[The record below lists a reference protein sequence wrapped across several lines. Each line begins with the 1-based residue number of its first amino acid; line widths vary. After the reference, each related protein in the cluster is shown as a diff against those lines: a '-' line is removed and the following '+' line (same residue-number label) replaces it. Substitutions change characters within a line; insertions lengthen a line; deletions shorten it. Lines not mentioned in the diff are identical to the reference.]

1 VDLREHRGDLWG
13 SGQIFPLDGDRGWG
27 IFWRVGWG
35 KLPPF
40 IPRPIDI
47 PNQELVENLFE
58 RTFFLVKE
66 FEIITKWA
74 KKAQILNN

>member
-1 VDLREHRGDLWG
+1 VGICGDQDKY
-13 SGQIFPLDGDRGWG
+13 SPLTG
-27 IFWRVGWG
+27 IGNILEGGAG
-35 KLPPF
+35 KLHPF

>member
-1 VDLREHRGDLWG
+1 
-13 SGQIFPLDGDRGWG
+13 
-27 IFWRVGWG
+27 VGWG